1 MMLYPSLSQ
10 LLEHVNSRYLLVNI
24 IAHRAREIAQEAENE
39 DEPLDEKPVS
49 MAISEIADGSIR
61 VNFTDQE
68 L

>member
-1 MMLYPSLSQ
+1 MLYPSLSQ